1 MRLLFKTFYAMN
13 DFDEMSLNIN
23 DDSGKQL
30 SENNFFV
37 RNVNTIKYFFAT
49 EFADLPLVLKHI
61 RKLSTNDSLKV

>member
-1 MRLLFKTFYAMN
+1 M
-13 DFDEMSLNIN
+13 IV

-37 RNVNTIKYFFAT
+37 RNVYTIKYFFAT

-61 RKLSTNDSLKV
+61 WKLPTNDSLKV